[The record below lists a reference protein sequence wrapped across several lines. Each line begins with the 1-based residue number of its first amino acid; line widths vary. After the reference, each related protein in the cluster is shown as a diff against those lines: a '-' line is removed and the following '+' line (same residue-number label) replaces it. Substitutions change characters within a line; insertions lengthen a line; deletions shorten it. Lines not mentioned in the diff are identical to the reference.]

1 MEIIKRSP
9 VVIAVAIVMAILI
22 IMSML
27 ACVLAPFMLASSLA
41 PLIGIGPETAT
52 PTPTR
57 TPKPT
62 FTPTATY
69 TPTPVETPTPTAT
82 YTPTETPTPVVTD
95 TPTPTPVP
103 PTPTRRPATAT
114 PTRRPATPTPR
125 RPTPTPAPKWEFAY
139 VDGSMET
146 AANCGGPFFKGIIL
160 GQGGVRT
167 NGTPVHFWFDT
178 VGDCKVSGV
187 GQPVG
192 EWGFDPSLAEPFKH
206 VHFEFHFQ
214 VVNSCQD
221 YTPRSDVFTIDF
233 NDACEEGQFEN
244 ITFRY
249 AW

>member
-82 YTPTETPTPVVTD
+82 DTPTETPTPVVTD

-125 RPTPTPAPKWEFAY
+125 RPTPTRGPNWEFVY
-139 VDGSMET
+139 VDKSVRTFG
-146 AANCGGPFFKGIIL
+146 NCGGPFFKGVIL
-160 GQGGVRT
+160 GKGGVRT
-167 NGTPVHFWFDT
+167 NGIAVHFWFYD
-178 VGDCKVSGV
+178 VHDCRISGV
-187 GQPVG
+187 GEPVG
-192 EWGFDPSLAEPFKH
+192 EWGFNPGLAEPLKRTQID
-206 VHFEFHFQ
+206 FHLQ

-221 YTPRSDVFTIDF
+221 LTPRSDVFTIEFD
-233 NDACEEGQFEN
+233 DACGAGQFEN